1 MALSGV
7 LLRQVAFGAGSE
19 TVMLRT
25 GSGAESEAVSGQR
38 QGIRVAAL
46 KRQMGPIRSH
56 RGASKLP
63 RGSCFYFRSGPI
75 GNLSRPRAIQCSGTS
90 QPGGRSC
97 SDLSLSPSPEEM
109 SMA

>member
-46 KRQMGPIRSH
+46 IATNGSH
-56 RGASKLP
+56 P
-63 RGSCFYFRSGPI
+63 RP
-75 GNLSRPRAIQCSGTS
+75 
-90 QPGGRSC
+90 PGGIKIGAGELLL
-97 SDLSLSPSPEEM
+97 LS
-109 SMA
+109 